1 MKKVITIEPA
11 RPVHQVEETSVFTR
25 RRVAGYARV
34 STDHEEQATSYEA
47 QMKYYTD
54 YINSRIDWEFV
65 KMYSDEGITG
75 TNTKSRMGFKEM
87 INDALDGKIDLII
100 TKSVSRFARNTV
112 DSLSTVRKLKEH
124 GVEIYFEKENIWT
137 FDSKG
142 ELLITIMSSLAQEE
156 SRSISENVK
165 WGKRKQFERGKVSI
179 PFKSTLGFQR
189 GEHGELVVN
198 QEEAKLVRYIFHE
211 FLTGKNCNTIAKS
224 LTEKGI
230 LTPMGKTKWTFG
242 TIKRILQNEKYK
254 GDALLQKTF
263 VTDFL
268 TKSTKVNEGELPQYY
283 VENNHEAII
292 EKEVF
297 ELVQVEFV
305 KQKQRKSSKTLFSGK
320 LICES
325 CGAAFGSKVWH
336 SNSKYRRV
344 VYRCNHKYD
353 GDKKCKTPHVIE
365 NEVKQWFIE
374 AMNQVI
380 ENKAEILANLEALR
394 KVVANTSELDSEI
407 SRLETE
413 LTDLTSEVEQLISD
427 NTRTIQDQTSYQN
440 TYNQLASQYEEKKAE
455 LERLKVEKADKQKRA
470 VKVKDVIDTFTHQ
483 QCLLTAFDEKLW
495 NTMVEQ
501 VIITK
506 EKSAIFTF
514 KSGQEIII

>member
-11 RPVHQVEETSVFTR
+11 RPVRQVEESSIFTR

-54 YINSRIDWEFV
+54 YINSRVDWEFV

-75 TNTKSRMGFKEM
+75 TNTKSRTGFKEM
-87 INDALDGKIDLII
+87 VNDALAGKIDLII

-179 PFKSTLGFQR
+179 PFKSTLGFER

-198 QEEAKLVRYIFHE
+198 QEEANLVRHIFHE
-211 FLTGKNCNTIAKS
+211 FLSGKNCNLIAKS
-224 LTEKGI
+224 LTEQGI
-230 LTPMGKTKWTFG
+230 PTPMGKTKWTFG

-292 EKEVF
+292 EREVF
-297 ELVQVEFV
+297 ELVQAEFV
-305 KQKQRKSSKTLFSGK
+305 KLKQRKSSKTLFSGK
-320 LICES
+320 LICET
-325 CGAAFGSKVWH
+325 CGSAFGSKVWH

-344 VYRCNHKYD
+344 IYRCNHKYD
-353 GDKKCKTPHVIE
+353 GDEKCETPHVTE
-365 NEVKQWFIE
+365 SEVKDWFIE
-374 AMNQVI
+374 AVNQLVR
-380 ENKAEILANLEALR
+380 NKQEILANLMVLFEM
-394 KVVANTSELDSEI
+394 VQDTSQLDGES
-407 SRLETE
+407 SRLEQELGE
-413 LTDLTSEVEQLISD
+413 LTSQVEQLIRY
-427 NTRTIQDQTSYQN
+427 NTKMAQDQTSYQN
-440 TYNQLASQYEEKKAE
+440 TYSKLASRYEETKDK
-455 LERLKVEKADKQKRA
+455 LERLKAEKMDKQNRA
-470 VKVKDVIDTFTHQ
+470 VRVKNLIDILIHQ
-483 QCLLTAFDEKLW
+483 RHLLTDFDEKLW
-495 NTMVEQ
+495 HTMVEQ
-501 VIITK
+501 VTITK

-514 KSGQEIII
+514 KSGQKIII

>member
-1 MKKVITIEPA
+1 
-11 RPVHQVEETSVFTR
+11 
-25 RRVAGYARV
+25 
-34 STDHEEQATSYEA
+34 
-47 QMKYYTD
+47 MKYYTD
-54 YINSRIDWEFV
+54 YINSRVDWEFV

-75 TNTKSRMGFKEM
+75 TNTKSRTGFKEM
-87 INDALDGKIDLII
+87 VNDALKGKIDLII

-124 GVEIYFEKENIWT
+124 SVEIYFEKENIWT

-179 PFKSTLGFQR
+179 PFKSTLDFDR

-224 LTEKGI
+224 LTKQGI
-230 LTPMGKTKWTFG
+230 PTPMGKSKWTFG

-268 TKSTKVNEGELPQYY
+268 TKSTKVNEGELLQYY

-292 EKEVF
+292 KKEIF
-297 ELVQVEFV
+297 ELVQDEFD
-305 KQKQRKSSKTLFSGK
+305 KLAKRKSSKTLFSGK

-325 CGAAFGSKVWH
+325 CGSAFGSKVWH

-344 VYRCNHKYD
+344 IYRCNHKYD
-353 GDKKCKTPHVIE
+353 GEKKCQTPHVTE
-365 NEVKQWFIE
+365 TEVKNWFIE

-380 ENKAEILANLEALR
+380 TNKQEIMDNLKLLIEMMDD
-394 KVVANTSELDSEI
+394 TSELDSEV
-407 SRLETE
+407 SRLEQE
-413 LTDLTSEVEQLISD
+413 LSKLTSEVEELISQ
-427 NTRTIQDQTSYQN
+427 NTKVIQDQKAYQDSYHKLSN
-440 TYNQLASQYEEKKAE
+440 QYESAKIRLKQ
-455 LERLKVEKADKQKRA
+455 LKVEKRSKESRA
-470 VKVKDVIDTFTHQ
+470 LKVKEFISNLANQ
-483 QCLLTAFDEKLW
+483 EGLLTEFDKKLW
-495 NTMVEQ
+495 FTMVEQ

-506 EKSAIFTF
+506 DKSALFTF
-514 KSGQEIII
+514 KGGQEIKV

>member
-11 RPVHQVEETSVFTR
+11 KPVNQLEETTVFTR
-25 RRVAGYARV
+25 RKVAGYARV

-54 YINSRIDWEFV
+54 YINSRVDWEFV

-75 TNTKSRMGFKEM
+75 TNTKSRIGFKEM
-87 INDALDGKIDLII
+87 VKDALKGKIDLII

-179 PFKSTLGFQR
+179 PFKSTLGFDR
-189 GEHGELVVN
+189 GEHGELIVN

-211 FLTGKNCNTIAKS
+211 FLTGKNCNVIAKS
-224 LTEKGI
+224 LTAQGI
-230 LTPMGKTKWTFG
+230 PTPMGKSKWTFG
-242 TIKRILQNEKYK
+242 TVKRILQNEKYK

-263 VTDFL
+263 VTNFL

-297 ELVQVEFV
+297 ELVQDEFA
-305 KQKQRKSSKTLFSGK
+305 KQAKRKSSKTIFSGK
-320 LICES
+320 LICET
-325 CGAAFGSKVWH
+325 CGSAFGSKVWH

-344 VYRCNHKYD
+344 IYRCNHKYD
-353 GDKKCKTPHVIE
+353 GEKKCQTPHVTE
-365 NEVKQWFIE
+365 TEVKDWFIK
-374 AMNQVI
+374 AMNQLIV
-380 ENKAEILANLEALR
+380 NKEEILDNLKLLIEMMDD
-394 KVVANTSELDSEI
+394 TCELDSEV
-407 SRLETE
+407 SRLEQE
-413 LTDLTSEVEQLISD
+413 LSKLTSEVEELINQ
-427 NTRTIQDQTSYQN
+427 NTKVIQDQKAYQDSYN
-440 TYNQLASQYEEKKAE
+440 KLSKQYEFSKIQ
-455 LERLKVEKADKQKRA
+455 LEQLKVEKRDKETR
-470 VKVKDVIDTFTHQ
+470 VLKV
-483 QCLLTAFDEKLW
+483 
-495 NTMVEQ
+495 
-501 VIITK
+501 
-506 EKSAIFTF
+506 
-514 KSGQEIII
+514 QEFISNLANQ